1 MVSKLS
7 KVRKHVSKKKGP
19 AGITSLHENSRD
31 ALRLRKASARDARVL
46 KTVSTKSKQNAPW
59 LDRVSFFQ
67 DALPETLH
75 PLPLE
80 DIQALIE
87 TWLGRHDEEIAT
99 LKGERRA
106 GRPATTRQV
115 LLEQAGKAERLE
127 WESGFWVPDLMDVES
142 LQKLDGWRGDWL
154 SLANLRF
161 ARVQRDGAV
170 KESQFPPRGSS

>member
-7 KVRKHVSKKKGP
+7 KVRKHVSKKKGA

-46 KTVSTKSKQNAPW
+46 KTVSTKSKQNQPW
-59 LDRVSFFQ
+59 LERVAFFQ
-67 DALPETLH
+67 TALPETLH

-80 DIQALIE
+80 EIQSLIE
-87 TWLGRHDEEIAT
+87 TWLSRHDEEIAS
-99 LKGERRA
+99 LKAERRA
-106 GRPATTRQV
+106 GRPASTRQV
-115 LLEQAGKAERLE
+115 LLEQAVKTERAE
-127 WESGFWVPDLMDVES
+127 WESGFWFPDLRDEEA
-142 LQKLDGWRGDWL
+142 LQRLDEWRGDWL